1 MMRIEKIQHAFND
14 LFERYNIDRVWLIG
28 SEARNEATGE
38 SDIDFMYERKNK
50 YDLFKSDLSTLNLY
64 EDIQNNVLNKSVDL
78 VNYADFIKHQLS
90 ESLINNIKKD
100 MILIYEKENNLFNQ
114 TEFTKE
120 EFKHYDKAIEK
131 EWQNAKTFASVSIN
145 NLDQINNQSFE
156 IK

>member
-1 MMRIEKIQHAFND
+1 MQF
-14 LFERYNIDRVWLIG
+14 RYKVNILI
-28 SEARNEATGE
+28 RF
-38 SDIDFMYERKNK
+38 IIP
-50 YDLFKSDLSTLNLY
+50 

-78 VNYADFIKHQLS
+78 VNYQDFIKHQLS

-131 EWQNAKTFASVSIN
+131 EWQNAKKIDLVSIDQ
-145 NLDQINNQSFE
+145 LDQLNNHSL
-156 IK
+156 KK

>member
-28 SEARNEATGE
+28 SEARNEAIDE

-78 VNYADFIKHQLS
+78 VNYQDFIKHQLS

>member
-28 SEARNEATGE
+28 SEARNEANDE

-78 VNYADFIKHQLS
+78 VNYQDFIKHQLS
-90 ESLINNIKKD
+90 KSLINNIKKD
-100 MILIYEKENNLFNQ
+100 MILIYEKENSLFNQ

-131 EWQNAKTFASVSIN
+131 EWQNAKTFASVSID
-145 NLDQINNQSFE
+145 NLDQIDNQSFE

>member
-1 MMRIEKIQHAFND
+1 MMQIEEIQQTFVD
-14 LFERYNIDRVWLIG
+14 LFKQYDIDRVWLIG
-28 SEARNEATGE
+28 SQARNEATDE

-78 VNYADFIKHQLS
+78 VNYQDFIKHQLS

-100 MILIYEKENNLFNQ
+100 MILIYKKENNLFNK

-131 EWQNAKTFASVSIN
+131 EWQNAKTFASVSID
-145 NLDQINNQSFE
+145 NLDQIDNQSFE